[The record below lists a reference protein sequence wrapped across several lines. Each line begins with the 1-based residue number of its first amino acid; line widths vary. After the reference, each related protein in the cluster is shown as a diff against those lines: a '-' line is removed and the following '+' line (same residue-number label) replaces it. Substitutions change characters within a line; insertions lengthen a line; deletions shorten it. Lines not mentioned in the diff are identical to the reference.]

1 MTAVQVCSAAEA
13 GVQNGAA
20 AEVSVLTNE
29 IPGWPPGPGITSE
42 TGVLMDADS
51 GVLLYNKGGDEIRY
65 PASIT
70 KIMTLLL
77 AVENSSLTEDVVFT
91 ETGTR
96 DTARIPEISE
106 CRLEK
111 CLVWNPAFMHW

>member
-1 MTAVQVCSAAEA
+1 
-13 GVQNGAA
+13 
-20 AEVSVLTNE
+20 
-29 IPGWPPGPGITSE
+29 
-42 TGVLMDADS
+42 MDADS

-96 DTARIPEISE
+96 DISQDSGNIGMQVGETKDLELKFPEEYHSE
-106 CRLEK
+106 ESTVK
-111 CLVWNPAFMHW
+111 SVHAI